1 MCHILEGTGSLH
13 IFIRASL
20 PVKQLLYFM
29 TAIKSQQCLNSARE
43 EKKECLLVGV
53 KTTTMS
59 GTLTELPAFCVTN
72 VLSSAS
78 MGSEET
84 LYLVTVCRTLS

>member
-1 MCHILEGTGSLH
+1 MCHVLEGTGSLH

-20 PVKQLLYFM
+20 PVNQLLYFM
-29 TAIKSQQCLNSARE
+29 TAMKSQQCLNSARK
-43 EKKECLLVGV
+43 KKECLLVGV
-53 KTTTMS
+53 KTTTTS

-78 MGSEET
+78 VGSEET